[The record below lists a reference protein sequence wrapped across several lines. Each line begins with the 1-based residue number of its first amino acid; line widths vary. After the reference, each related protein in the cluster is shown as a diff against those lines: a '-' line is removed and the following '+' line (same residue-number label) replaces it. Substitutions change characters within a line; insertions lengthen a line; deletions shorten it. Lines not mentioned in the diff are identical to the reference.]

1 MMWGTGAGLRRW
13 PALLGLVLAGVLIA
27 GRGNALAQGIGFHG
41 GVTVDPDQG
50 HFGTFLE
57 TNALVYRLH
66 FRPGITAGFG
76 DHVTLAT
83 IDFIFVYRFP
93 LGTSG
98 WSLYQGS
105 GPVLAIYK
113 FDEAFWGVRETD
125 LRGGLDVLF
134 GVSHDSGFFTEI
146 RVGAADSPNL
156 RAGAGFKVAF

>member
-1 MMWGTGAGLRRW
+1 MVRSEGRRPSAGWVL
-13 PALLGLVLAGVLIA
+13 PALAIGAILFLSPNEAA
-27 GRGNALAQGIGFHG
+27 AQGIGFHG
-41 GVTVDPDQG
+41 GVTVDPDQA

-57 TNALVYRLH
+57 TNALVDRLH

-76 DHVTLAT
+76 EHVLLAT
-83 IDFIFVYRFP
+83 VDFIFVYRFP

-105 GPVLAIYK
+105 GPVLVIYK
-113 FDEAFWGVRETD
+113 FDEKYFGVTQTD

-156 RAGAGFKVAF
+156 RAGAGFKIGF